1 MPDGF
6 FDLVAKIRANG
17 RPGALPWAI
26 HGPGGEVAQLG
37 AGEPTMEVLIRNEAG
52 LAAVRSLNE
61 LAIVEAYMRD
71 DIDFEG
77 DFFQIMEL
85 RYLLQQR
92 NWAITAWAQ
101 VQPLLVGRTRVN
113 PKWVAKHYDTKNVQT
128 LALDR
133 NFFVYTPG
141 IYDGDDDTLEAGAER
156 KLEYAFSGLGL
167 EAGDSLLDVGCG
179 WGGFSRYCARRGVE
193 VTGITLSRHQLDFT
207 IARLADDGLT
217 ANVSYQDFFTY
228 APSRRFDAIS
238 MMGVLED
245 LSDYHR
251 TMRDLNRLLAPDG
264 RVYTDFAATKQR
276 FGIASTITKHVW
288 PGTFR
293 MVYMPQ
299 FTKAVADINFEVV
312 TLANDRVNY
321 GLWCRKVHERWVA
334 RHDDVLD
341 VVDEATWRLHRL
353 VQSAGVYS
361 MGPHAT
367 DDTAYRVVL
376 ARRTPPAAEQPR

>member
-1 MPDGF
+1 MAEGF
-6 FDLVAKIRANG
+6 DDVVARIRTNS

-26 HGPGGEVAQLG
+26 HGPDGEVTQLG
-37 AGEPTMEVLIRNEAG
+37 AGEPTMEVLIRNRAG
-52 LAAVRSLNE
+52 LDAVASLNE
-61 LAIVEAYMRD
+61 LAIAEAYMRD

-77 DFFQIMEL
+77 DFFQIMGL
-85 RYLLQQR
+85 RYLLQER

-113 PKWVAKHYDTKNVQT
+113 PKWIAKHYDTKNVQT

-141 IYDGDDDTLEAGAER
+141 IYDGEDDTLEAGAER

-167 EAGDSLLDVGCG
+167 KAGDSLLDVGCG
-179 WGGFSRYCARRGVE
+179 WGGFLRYCARRGVE

-207 IARLADDGLT
+207 RARLGDDGLDAT
-217 ANVSYQDFFTY
+217 VTYQDFFTY
-228 APSRRFDAIS
+228 APGRRFDAVS

-245 LSDYHR
+245 LSDYDR
-251 TMRDLNRLLAPDG
+251 TMRHLKTLLTPGG
-264 RVYTDFAATKQR
+264 RVYSDFAATKQR

-299 FTKAVADINFEVV
+299 LTKAVADHGFEVV

-334 RHDDVLD
+334 RHKEVLE

-353 VQSAGVYS
+353 VQSGGVYC

-376 ARRTPPAAEQPR
+376 ARRNHTLG